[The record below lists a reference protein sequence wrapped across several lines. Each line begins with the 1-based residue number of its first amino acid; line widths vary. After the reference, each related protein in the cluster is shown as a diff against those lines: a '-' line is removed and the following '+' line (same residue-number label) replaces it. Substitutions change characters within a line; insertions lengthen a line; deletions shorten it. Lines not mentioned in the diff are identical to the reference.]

1 MEQQEQ
7 ADHMRQQIERIHG
20 SENISDQIR
29 EQIAEL
35 QKALSDSHL
44 SIYDEKSH
52 LMQLNR
58 EHQLLQQQD
67 AADKRKLKELQSMAT
82 DFENGGDKTNFKDV
96 RPESTRS

>member
-1 MEQQEQ
+1 MDQGYTAIDYQEPSVALSIAGTQLQDQLQYYRQKTDQNEREQMEQQEQ

-20 SENISDQIR
+20 CENVSDQMR

-52 LMQLNR
+52 FM
-58 EHQLLQQQD
+58 
-67 AADKRKLKELQSMAT
+67 
-82 DFENGGDKTNFKDV
+82 
-96 RPESTRS
+96 